1 MKKYFYI
8 LAALSIA
15 PNFALAQGLDSEVD
29 TELDQVV
36 APQATAQSSSQPIYI
51 LNQATPTATSTSGAV
66 ATQNQNQA
74 AVQKQP
80 VTVVQATP
88 LSESR
93 AEAIRKAR
101 QDAEVHTEQKI
112 VEKLEVSRMED
123 EKKRADVLFGD
134 KFNQMQNQNAQ
145 GQNVQQVQ
153 VQAVQ
158 PVAVQPVAVQP
169 VAPVQVQ
176 EVKPDNTRDIV
187 REEIRAA
194 MKVEEDSVDAP
205 TESRYF
211 GAIVGIGDYPEV
223 RNVKGNYSLGASF
236 GTKYDNFIVEG
247 SFLYSNYRV
256 ETGVSPYSN
265 YGGYGYYSPYA
276 YNGYGYVPAAVDV
289 NQYSGA
295 LAAKYEFFGGFIRPN
310 VGGVIQYSYRT
321 FAWAND
327 STYGYNPNYGNNGT
341 SASSHAIDVGVVG
354 GADLAFTPKFALGLD
369 FRYMFNMASRVDT
382 NNSYW
387 MTSSQYG
394 TPIEKLQYYIMSIT
408 GKVTF

>member
-29 TELDQVV
+29 TELDQVA
-36 APQATAQSSSQPIYI
+36 APQASAQSSSQPIYI
-51 LNQATPTATSTSGAV
+51 LNQATPTANSSSGAV
-66 ATQNQNQA
+66 ATQNQV

-80 VTVVQATP
+80 TMVVEATP

-101 QDAEVHTEQKI
+101 QDAELHTEQKI

-134 KFNQMQNQNAQ
+134 KFQQMQNGQ
-145 GQNVQQVQ
+145 GQTVQQVQ

-158 PVAVQPVAVQP
+158 PVAVQPVA

-194 MKVEEDSVDAP
+194 MKADEESVDTP
-205 TESRYF
+205 IESRYF

-256 ETGVSPYSN
+256 ETGATPYSS
-265 YGGYGYYSPYA
+265 YGYGYGSYA
-276 YNGYGYVPAAVDV
+276 YSGYGYIPAAVDV

-327 STYGYNPNYGNNGT
+327 SYYGYNPNYGNNGT

-394 TPIEKLQYYIMSIT
+394 TPIEKLQYYVMSIT